1 MPSRALMVPG
11 GNKGKRK
18 LKEKQSSENSNVDT
32 MRIDAMGVKLI
43 QWMSN
48 VLLCSV
54 FLLFGQLCEHNMKQ

>member
-43 QWMSN
+43 Q
-48 VLLCSV
+48 
-54 FLLFGQLCEHNMKQ
+54 